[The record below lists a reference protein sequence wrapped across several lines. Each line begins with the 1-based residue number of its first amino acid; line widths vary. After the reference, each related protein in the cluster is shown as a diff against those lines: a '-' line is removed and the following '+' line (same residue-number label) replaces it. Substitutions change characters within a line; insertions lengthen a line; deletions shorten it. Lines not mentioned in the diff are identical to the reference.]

1 MLNRIIIADDH
12 PLFREGV
19 RRIIQ
24 RIIVGKFIE
33 VADTNSL
40 FIEANKSPAPIIM
53 ILDLVFPGFE
63 GVKTIKKLRA
73 DFPQSALIV
82 ISMTED
88 EIVAQEIMDAGANGF
103 ISKSVSPDEM
113 VHAIEKITQGE
124 IVVCLDAVL
133 TDTKNVQ
140 NEIANLPPRHIDIL
154 ILLGLGK
161 TNKEIAR
168 DLDISP
174 NTVRAHISS
183 LFKNLNVSTRS
194 AAVAIAAQQGLI

>member
-24 RIIVGKFIE
+24 RVIVGKFVE
-33 VADTNSL
+33 VADTKSL
-40 FIEANKSPAPIIM
+40 FIEAEKDPAPIIM

-63 GVKTIKKLRA
+63 GTTTIRKLRE
-73 DFPQSALIV
+73 DYPQTALIV
-82 ISMTED
+82 ISMTD
-88 EIVAQEIMDAGANGF
+88 EESVANDIMSAGANGF
-103 ISKSVSPDEM
+103 ISKSVPPDEM
-113 VHAIEKITQGE
+113 VRAIEKITQGE
-124 IVVCLDAVL
+124 TVICLDA
-133 TDTKNVQ
+133 DTSGLHMYQ
-140 NEIANLPPRHIDIL
+140 NDFARLPPRHVDIL
-154 ILLGLGK
+154 LLLGQGK

-174 NTVRAHISS
+174 NTVRTHISG
-183 LFKNLNVSTRS
+183 LFKKLGVSTRS